1 MFLTLNHLMFNR
13 VGIDG
18 TQVSSGTYRRINP
31 SNLQKLKRGDADGK
45 DGRRSIA
52 L

>member
-1 MFLTLNHLMFNR
+1 MFLALNHSMFNR

-18 TQVSSGTYRRINP
+18 AQVSSGTYRRVNP
-31 SNLQKLKRGDADGK
+31 SNLRKLKRGDADGK
-45 DGRRSIA
+45 DGRRSIV